1 MQLHDEKQFQAEN
14 KERQLQ
20 EGDQAHSGLEQNT
33 STISTKATPSQPID
47 KANASTWSRFQV
59 VEKIAIPLT
68 IAVLGTIFSFVQ
80 WQVDVTRGE
89 REQKLA
95 YERQEQEQLT
105 TLDNQRHQILS
116 GYLDQMTRLLLVENS
131 GEADPSIILKLS
143 DEAKPIA
150 RARTLSTLRQL
161 DGERKGQLL
170 KFLYEA
176 GLIGGQCQLNPKTL
190 NAENC
195 QPSALDLDGA
205 RLDETVFERP
215 IPLPGVD
222 LTEAFLPKAKLPE
235 IDLTRAEMQKA
246 NLNGANLEKA
256 ILFEAQMENIRLV
269 EAILVDANLS
279 TANLTGAV
287 LEKANLQGA
296 RLADAKLSGA
306 DLTGAN
312 LDNADLQGANLIGTN
327 LTEVSLQG
335 INLKGAI
342 YNDSTEFPKGFDPTG
357 KGMLKQ

>member
-1 MQLHDEKQFQAEN
+1 MQLRDEKQFHAED
-14 KERQLQ
+14 EEGQLQ
-20 EGDQAHSGLEQNT
+20 EEQEHSGLEQDT
-33 STISTKATPSQPID
+33 LTISKKAVPSHSVK
-47 KANASTWSRFQV
+47 KANTDAWSGFQV

-80 WQVDVTRGE
+80 WQVDVARGE
-89 REQKLA
+89 REQKIA
-95 YERQEQEQLT
+95 YDRQEQERLT
-105 TLDNQRHQILS
+105 TLDDQRHQILS
-116 GYLDQMTRLLLVENS
+116 GYLDQMTRLLLLENS
-131 GEADPSIILKLS
+131 SEVAPSITLKLS
-143 DEAKPIA
+143 NEAKPIA

-176 GLIGGQCQLNPKTL
+176 GLIGGQCQLNPNTL
-190 NAENC
+190 KAENC

-296 RLADAKLSGA
+296 KLVNAMLSGA

-312 LDNADLQGANLIGTN
+312 LDNANLQGADLTGSN

-335 INLKGAI
+335 IDLKGAI
-342 YNDSTEFPKGFDPTG
+342 YDGSTDFPKGFDPTG
-357 KGMLKQ
+357 KGMLKR